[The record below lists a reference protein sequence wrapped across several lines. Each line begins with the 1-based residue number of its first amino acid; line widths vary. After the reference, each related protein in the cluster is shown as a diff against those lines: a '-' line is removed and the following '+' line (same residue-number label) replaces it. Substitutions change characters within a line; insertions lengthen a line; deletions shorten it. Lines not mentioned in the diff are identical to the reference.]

1 MNEQERYENEIL
13 HAIEIKGMDK
23 VEYSDI
29 LVCSNTPKILQDIG
43 LKNLPILFSRK
54 HLYIAIK
61 EKNYKKHHK
70 GLQIKEH
77 IFKIPMFLEKPAL
90 VIKDT
95 DDKHAGDILIM
106 ANSYDSDNYPIVISL
121 KMDSDLGIYKDV
133 KISNYMITILG
144 YNYIEDLI
152 ENAVKNS
159 NVIYYDKEKIQ
170 EIDQFTGKK
179 VSNTLSSLGPN
190 IILQQFVGK
199 VK

>member
-1 MNEQERYENEIL
+1 MNDQERYEKEIL
-13 HAIEIKGMDK
+13 HAIEIKGLDK
-23 VEYSDI
+23 AEYSDI
-29 LVCSNTPKILQDIG
+29 LVCTNTPKILQDIG

-70 GLQIKEH
+70 GLLLKEH
-77 IFKIPMFLEKPAL
+77 IFKIPMFLEEPAL

-95 DDKHAGDILIM
+95 DTKHSGDILIM
-106 ANSYDSDNYPIVISL
+106 ANAYDSDKYPIVISI
-121 KMDSDLGIYKDV
+121 KTNSIQGVYKDV

-152 ENAVKNS
+152 ENAVNNS
-159 NVIYYDKEKIQ
+159 GVIFYDKEKIQ

-179 VSNTLSSLGPN
+179 VSNALSSLGSN
-190 IILQQFVGK
+190 IILQQFTEN

>member
-43 LKNLPILFSRK
+43 LKNLPILFLRK

-90 VIKDT
+90 VIRDT